1 VSSATVNTLVPRS
14 SYTVNVT
21 SSANSFV
28 NIAWNRQ

>member
-1 VSSATVNTLVPRS
+1 LVPRS
-14 SYTVNVT
+14 SYTVTVP